1 MKQPSWLSSAVF
13 YNIYPQSFY
22 DTNADGIGDLN
33 GVRAKLPYIRD
44 MGFTAVWLNP
54 FYESPF
60 RDAGYDITDFYKV
73 APRYGTNE
81 DFAALCTAA
90 HEYGIKVVVDL
101 VAGHTALECEWFQ
114 KSALPEK
121 NEYTNRYVW
130 TDDWL
135 KNYDGSCIGGYPA
148 TEYGSRFVHR
158 RNAMNPNIDFLG
170 ICQLLKALRTV
181 GFSET
186 EIKKIARRIAV
197 ELGANFTLYA

>member
-54 FYESPF
+54 FYKSPF
-60 RDAGYDITDFYKV
+60 RDAGYDIADFYKV

-135 KNYDGSCIGGYPA
+135 KNYDGSCIGG
-148 TEYGSRFVHR
+148 
-158 RNAMNPNIDFLG
+158 
-170 ICQLLKALRTV
+170 
-181 GFSET
+181 
-186 EIKKIARRIAV
+186 
-197 ELGANFTLYA
+197 